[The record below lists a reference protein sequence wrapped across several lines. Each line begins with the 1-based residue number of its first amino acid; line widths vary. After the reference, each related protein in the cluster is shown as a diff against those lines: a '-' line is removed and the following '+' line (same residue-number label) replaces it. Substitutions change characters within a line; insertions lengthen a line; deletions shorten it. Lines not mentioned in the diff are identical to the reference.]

1 MELMSYAFRC
11 LPLSRLSEATKSASW
26 TSETCRSV
34 ERGAKLVLAV
44 SGSSQAILQVHN
56 IHNLLL

>member
-1 MELMSYAFRC
+1 MELMSYAFRY